1 MNQDV
6 MFVEEVA
13 KELRRCP
20 ATIRRYIRIGILDGE
35 RVGALPGQTG
45 GKYNI
50 TRESV
55 ERAKNGGTDGN

>member
-13 KELRRCP
+13 QELRRCP
-20 ATIRRYIRIGILDGE
+20 ATIRRYIRLKKLDAE
-35 RVGALPGQTG
+35 RIGALPGQKGG

-55 ERAKNGGTDGN
+55 MRIKNGH